1 MVDLGVILGYIW
13 SDPPFLAQTHFN
25 QQNIYRATLI
35 LQLKKMK
42 KVILFDFWGTL
53 VENGVWSP
61 TKQVQHILRID
72 APFSDYVVRME
83 RAMMT
88 KPFSSLTEAFQSVYE
103 EFAIE
108 PNQKELELLIGLWN
122 KNWML
127 AKPYMETIAVL
138 KTLSEKYTV
147 VLISNSDCFG
157 IKNVLEKFMKYVTK
171 ELKVKIE
178 DCVIVGDSLQS
189 DMVPA
194 QKAGMKTILVDRK
207 IAREFEPRIASLK
220 ELEGVLEQ
228 IWP

>member
-1 MVDLGVILGYIW
+1 
-13 SDPPFLAQTHFN
+13 
-25 QQNIYRATLI
+25 
-35 LQLKKMK
+35 MK
-42 KVILFDFWGTL
+42 RVILFDFWGTL

-61 TKQVQHILRID
+61 TKQIQHILRID

-103 EFAIE
+103 EFALE
-108 PNQKELELLIGLWN
+108 PNYKELELLIGLWN

-127 AKPYMETIAVL
+127 AKPYLETITVL
-138 KTLSEKYTV
+138 KALSEKYTV

-157 IKNVLEKFMKYVTK
+157 IKNVLEKFKMNELFYKIFLSCDLGMIKTDEKFLKYIVK

-189 DMVPA
+189 DIVPA
-194 QKAGMKTILVDRK
+194 QKAGMKVILVDRK
-207 IAREFEPRIASLK
+207 ISREFEPRIASLTK
-220 ELEGVLEQ
+220 LEGVLEQ